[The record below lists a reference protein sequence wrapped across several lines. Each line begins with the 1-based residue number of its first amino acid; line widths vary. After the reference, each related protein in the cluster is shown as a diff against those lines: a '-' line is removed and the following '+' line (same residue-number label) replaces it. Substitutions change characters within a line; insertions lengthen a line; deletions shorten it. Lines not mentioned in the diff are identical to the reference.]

1 MQLMSNQSM
10 YSYAAPGKVETSV
23 NWIAF
28 KKDGNFTLIREHELN
43 NAYFDIFQRTLVP
56 VFNKVITNLKKR
68 KEHLAL
74 QLSFEFGNMSEEEYN
89 KQEEKYLADAE
100 DVSIQE
106 LKQAID
112 ILFSFSNVAM
122 DSEELSE
129 AFNCRIDTAEE
140 ALQRLLFEDKPSAGV

>member
-28 KKDGNFTLIREHELN
+28 KKDGDFTLIREYELN
-43 NAYFDIFQRTLVP
+43 NAYFNMFQRKLAP
-56 VFNKVITNLKKR
+56 VFNKVITNLKKQ

-74 QLSFEFGNMSEEEYN
+74 QLNFEFGNMPEEEYN
-89 KQEEKYLADAE
+89 KQEEKYLVDVE
-100 DVSIQE
+100 DVSTQE

-122 DSEELSE
+122 DSEEISE
-129 AFNCRIDTAEE
+129 AFNCRLDTAEE
-140 ALQRLLFEDKPSAGV
+140 ALQKFLFEDKPSAGI